1 LRDVEKLQEKQLEGI
16 SEGKTDVN
24 SPING
29 AISEI
34 ADKLKYTLDNE
45 EDEDTKQLE
54 LGGDDFIISNNYLQ
68 ILDGREKDNY

>member
-1 LRDVEKLQEKQLEGI
+1 MK
-16 SEGKTDVN
+16 
-24 SPING
+24 G

-34 ADKLKYTLDNE
+34 ADKLKYTLENE